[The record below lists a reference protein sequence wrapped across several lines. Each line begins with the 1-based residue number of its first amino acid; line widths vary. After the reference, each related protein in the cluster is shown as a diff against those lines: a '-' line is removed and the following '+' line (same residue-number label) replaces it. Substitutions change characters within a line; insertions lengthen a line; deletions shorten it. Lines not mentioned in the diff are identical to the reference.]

1 MKILVVDDEERLRRS
16 LRRGLEADG
25 FAVDEAAT
33 GIDGLAMATEGDYDA
48 IVLDLMM
55 PGHSGFRVCA
65 ELRRREVW
73 TPILVLTAKDGDL
86 DEAEALETGADDYLR
101 KPFSHA
107 VLRRTAA
114 RPDPTQRWPGS
125 TDAERRRPGGGP
137 GPAHL
142 PTRRHR
148 DRAHPREFAVLEH
161 LMRHAGHVVT
171 KRDLLDSVWDV
182 DYEGDE
188 NIVEVYVAHLRRK
201 IDHPFD
207 RSTIQ
212 TVRGAGYRIREDGR

>member
-1 MKILVVDDEERLRRS
+1 MRILVVDDEERLRTS

-33 GIDGLAMATEGDYDA
+33 GIDGLALATEGDYDA

-107 VLRRTAA
+107 VLVARLHALIRRSTGRGAPILAAGDLVVDPARRTC
-114 RPDPTQRWPGS
+114 
-125 TDAERRRPGGGP
+125 RRGETEIELT
-137 GPAHL
+137 A
-142 PTRRHR
+142 
-148 DRAHPREFAVLEH
+148 REFSVLEH

-171 KRDLLDSVWDV
+171 KRELLDGVWDV